1 MRKLGELRAFIENL
15 PENKTFRFSL
25 DGPFSWRGSYQE
37 VGFCIVRREC
47 SKKELLEVVNYAF
60 TGIFEGYKGGEYTY
74 DEETRIN
81 FENDDSCY
89 TAGGYINSIAMSL
102 MFGELYPVAE
112 TFEMQT
118 IRSLDKDGHFDGLFK
133 AALQGLVSRASKENT
148 SPEDIVA
155 EASKIALKAFW
166 ELKRTCPPNPTDNER

>member
-60 TGIFEGYKGGEYTY
+60 TGIFEGYKGANTPM
-74 DEETRIN
+74 TKRR
-81 FENDDSCY
+81 
-89 TAGGYINSIAMSL
+89 
-102 MFGELYPVAE
+102 ELILRTMIVA
-112 TFEMQT
+112 TP
-118 IRSLDKDGHFDGLFK
+118 
-133 AALQGLVSRASKENT
+133 
-148 SPEDIVA
+148 PEDISTA
-155 EASKIALKAFW
+155 
-166 ELKRTCPPNPTDNER
+166 

>member
-1 MRKLGELRAFIENL
+1 MNKLGELRAFIENL
-15 PENKTFRFSL
+15 PEDKTFRFSL
-25 DGPFSWRGSYQE
+25 DGPFSWRGNYQE
-37 VGFCIVRREC
+37 VGFCIARREC

-60 TGIFEGYKGGEYTY
+60 TGTFEGYKGGEYTY

-89 TAGGYINSIAMSL
+89 TDGGYINSIAMSL
-102 MFGELYPVAE
+102 MFGELSPVSE
-112 TFEMQT
+112 SFEIQT
-118 IRSLDKDGHFDGLFK
+118 VKSLNKDGRLDGLFQ

-155 EASKIALKAFW
+155 EASKIAVKALW
-166 ELKRTCPPNPTDNER
+166 ELKRICPPNPTDQ